1 MHNEIKRQEETKE
14 EMIQNISHDLK
25 TPIATIKSYAESIK
39 DGIYPYDTLEKS
51 VDVILENANRLEKK
65 VYSLLFLNRIDYMM
79 DQEKETDKTT
89 EMYKLINDVLVSFK
103 MIRPELQI
111 NKDLRP
117 AIFK

>member
-1 MHNEIKRQEETKE
+1 MRQLNPMQKVLGW
-14 EMIQNISHDLK
+14 NL
-25 TPIATIKSYAESIK
+25 SIRY
-39 DGIYPYDTLEKS
+39 IRKS

-103 MIRPELQI
+103 MISQSFR
-111 NKDLRP
+111 
-117 AIFK
+117 